1 MNHHKFMNIPTFPFP
16 GCDSLG
22 PKKFNG
28 PFEKQRHVKGQKL
41 RQVHVTNGAKHQNLF
56 LLGGVFASCV
66 TQPVAVAK
74 AKATRS
80 DKTGVWETQYQI
92 INSLRTG
99 KWPCI
104 VSFPIRNGDLEDI
117 DHWLVVQFH
126 HLETMSSSLEG

>member
-1 MNHHKFMNIPTFPFP
+1 M
-16 GCDSLG
+16 
-22 PKKFNG
+22 
-28 PFEKQRHVKGQKL
+28 
-41 RQVHVTNGAKHQNLF
+41 
-56 LLGGVFASCV
+56 
-66 TQPVAVAK
+66 AK

-126 HLETMSSSLEG
+126 HLETYEFVTGKDDIPYMKWKIIQMFETTNQ